1 MTTTPDSCSAGLVT
15 ALVHHLGESVR
26 GLLPSGL
33 ALMTAGLEVALVRRG
48 PDGAPR
54 TVRRFSAQ
62 SPTSQATPPAELA
75 VLLLTQLQ
83 REVGRH
89 LGRPWPTN
97 SDGVALQPGPAS
109 GSPGFRRS
117 APATRCGCDWC
128 PAAPEQN
135 PRRSSWPRSSCP
147 LRPDEARP
155 TKGDDT
161 ARDNHSIEWI
171 NDADVGATLA

>member
-1 MTTTPDSCSAGLVT
+1 MTTTPDSWSTGLLT
-15 ALVHHLGESVR
+15 ALLRHLSESVR

-62 SPTSQATPPAELA
+62 PPTSRATPPSELA
-75 VLLLTQLQ
+75 VLLLAQLQ

-97 SDGVALQPGPAS
+97 SDGVALQPSAEHTGNSLRLRLVPGGTRAD
-109 GSPGFRRS
+109 SPVIEL
-117 APATRCGCDWC
+117 APFV
-128 PAAPEQN
+128 
-135 PRRSSWPRSSCP
+135 
-147 LRPDEARP
+147 LP
-155 TKGDDT
+155 TTPG
-161 ARDNHSIEWI
+161 R
-171 NDADVGATLA
+171 GATGQDR